1 MSQEHFEE
9 IDRRLETLETQVAQ
23 VKNQLSG
30 NTSSIARLETLGSE
44 LLDIAQLH
52 QRALRISQQREEE
65 DRAEIRRIWEY
76 LLGQQ
81 RNGNGSR
88 E

>member
-9 IDRRLETLETQVAQ
+9 IDCRLEALETQVAQ

>member
-9 IDRRLETLETQVAQ
+9 IDRRLEALGTQVAE
-23 VKNQLSG
+23 VRNQLSG
-30 NTSSIARLETLGSE
+30 NTSSISRLETLGSE

-52 QRALRISQQREEE
+52 QRALRISQQR
-65 DRAEIRRIWEY
+65 
-76 LLGQQ
+76 
-81 RNGNGSR
+81 NGNGSR